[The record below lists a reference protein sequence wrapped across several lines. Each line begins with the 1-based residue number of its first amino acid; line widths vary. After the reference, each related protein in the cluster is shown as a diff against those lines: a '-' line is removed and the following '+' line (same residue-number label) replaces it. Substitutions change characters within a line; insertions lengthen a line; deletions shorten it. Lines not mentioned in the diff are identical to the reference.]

1 MGVARQIMGST
12 RHSAAAVSARATGTR
27 MQIQRLPTAALS
39 FLQSACGAQAVPHDD
54 PSTHARTELE
64 RMVREQELPGA
75 QYVAVTADRTLLEV
89 QAGVTDVATGARM
102 QRATPQMAY
111 SVSKIVTAV
120 AVLQLVDE
128 GQLELD
134 APLNRYFSA
143 HPYGERVTI
152 RTLLAHTS
160 GVPNPMP
167 LTWFALEGERLDR
180 DAALHALLA
189 RHPKRSAAPGEA
201 YGYSNIGYW
210 LLEKAIESVSGQDYA
225 LHVEQRVFAPL
236 AVAREAIAFDLA
248 PGRALATGH
257 ARRFTFM
264 NAVLHAL
271 TPRRYWA
278 GPHRGWSRSARVRSL
293 GRGYGGLFC
302 SASALA
308 AVLQDLL
315 RAEPTSMSSRA
326 RDQMFAEQRTSDGKP
341 IGGTLGW
348 VTGELHGV
356 RYFGKQGGGLGFHGN
371 VRVYP
376 HLGVATVLLANRTE
390 VSPGPI
396 DARSDVID
404 AGFAAQISRVTRPR
418 ARCPRGR

>member
-1 MGVARQIMGST
+1 MKIR
-12 RHSAAAVSARATGTR
+12 
-27 MQIQRLPTAALS
+27 RLPLATLT
-39 FLQSACGAQAVPHDD
+39 FLQSACGAEAVTHGD
-54 PSTHARTELE
+54 PAAHARTQLA

-75 QYVAVTADRTLLEV
+75 QYVAVTADRTLLDV
-89 QAGVTDVATGARM
+89 QAGVTDVATGERM
-102 QRATPQMAY
+102 EHATLQMAY
-111 SVSKIVTAV
+111 SVSKIVTAI
-120 AVLQLVDE
+120 AVLQLVDD
-128 GQLELD
+128 GKIELD
-134 APLNRYFSA
+134 APLSRYFST

-152 RTLLAHTS
+152 RMLLAHTS

-180 DAALHALLA
+180 DAALHELLA
-189 RHPKRSAAPGEA
+189 KHAKRNATPGET

-210 LLEKAIESVSGQDYA
+210 LLEKAIESASGQDYA
-225 LHVEQRVFAPL
+225 RHVEQRVFAPL
-236 AVAREAIAFDLA
+236 AVARGAIAFELA
-248 PGRALATGH
+248 PHLALATGH

-264 NAVLHAL
+264 NALLHVL

-315 RAEPTSMSSRA
+315 RAEPTLMSARA
-326 RDQMFAEQRTSDGKP
+326 RDQMFAVQRTNDGKP
-341 IGGTLGW
+341 IEGTLGW
-348 VTGELHGV
+348 VTGELDGV

-376 HLGVATVLLANRTE
+376 ELGIATVLLANRTE

-396 DARSDVID
+396 DARSDAID
-404 AGFAAQISRVTRPR
+404 AGFAARPH
-418 ARCPRGR
+418 